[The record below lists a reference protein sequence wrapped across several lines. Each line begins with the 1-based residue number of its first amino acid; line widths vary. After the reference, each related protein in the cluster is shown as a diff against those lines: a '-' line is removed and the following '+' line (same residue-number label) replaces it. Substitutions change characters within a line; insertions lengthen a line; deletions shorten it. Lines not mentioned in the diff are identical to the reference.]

1 MNINSDINVLGS
13 LPDWN
18 LIFIFF
24 LEDMATVKVN
34 GGIHSLCRY

>member
-18 LIFIFF
+18 LIYIFF
-24 LEDMATVKVN
+24 LEDMATVKVK
-34 GGIHSLCRY
+34 GGYSLLYRY